1 MSFMSLE
8 ARGRACFRRRDLT
21 REGGRGQAY
30 LVGLVYERLFDVRN
44 DEFIGTRKSVKDG
57 IRRGGHGNQAERPLV
72 FPRPPTEG
80 ETKKKR

>member
-8 ARGRACFRRRDLT
+8 ARGGACFRRRDLT

-57 IRRGGHGNQAERPLV
+57 IRRGGHGNQSRV
-72 FPRPPTEG
+72 PRPPTEG